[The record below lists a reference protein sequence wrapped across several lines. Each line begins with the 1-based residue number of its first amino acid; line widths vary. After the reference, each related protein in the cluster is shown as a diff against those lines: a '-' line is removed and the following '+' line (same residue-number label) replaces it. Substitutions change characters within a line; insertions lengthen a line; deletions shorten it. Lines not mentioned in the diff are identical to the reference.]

1 MRYDKTVYLI
11 KNQGGVYNEDTGDY
25 EQGSPIM
32 LERQA
37 HVSSAGVKT
46 LNNLYGG
53 VKEGAIVI
61 RLKNNYIEFDEIMY
75 QKKYYEP
82 KVIRTLREDITI
94 HAVEKQI

>member
-11 KNQGGVYNEDTGDY
+11 KNQGEVYNEDTGDY

-32 LERQA
+32 VERQA

-53 VKEGAIVI
+53 ITEGAIVI
-61 RLKNNYIEFDEIMY
+61 RLKQNYLEFDEILY
-75 QKKYYEP
+75 RGKYYLP
-82 KVIRTLREDITI
+82 KLVRNLRNEVTI
-94 HAVEKQI
+94 QAVEKQ

>member
-11 KNQGGVYNEDTGDY
+11 KNQGEVYNEDTGDY
-25 EQGSPIM
+25 EEAAPIM
-32 LERQA
+32 FERQA

-61 RLKNNYIEFDEIMY
+61 RLKQNYHEFDEILY
-75 QKKYYEP
+75 KGKYYLP
-82 KVIRTLREDITI
+82 KLIRNLRNEVTI
-94 HAVEKQI
+94 QAVEKQ